1 MFTSVFG
8 FADSISEADTIVAE
22 LREAGF
28 PAETVSLLYPRDAH
42 DDEVIIEMGNKAPE
56 GVAAG
61 ASTGGFVGGAL
72 GWLTGIGALAI
83 PGAGPFIAAGP
94 IMAALSGI
102 ALGAT
107 VGGITGGLL
116 GVGIPEYEAT
126 HLEERIRNGEILIAV
141 RVVTDLQQASA
152 VNILRNGGATDV
164 ACAAEGQILESQP
177 HA

>member
-1 MFTSVFG
+1 MFSSVFG
-8 FADSISEADTIVAE
+8 FADSISEAEKIVAE
-22 LREAGF
+22 LRDACF
-28 PAETVSLLYPRDAH
+28 PPESVSLLYPRDAH
-42 DDEVIIEMGNKAPE
+42 HDEILIEKGNKAPE

-61 ASTGGFVGGAL
+61 AGTGGFVGGAL

-83 PGAGPFIAAGP
+83 PGAGPFVAAGP
-94 IMAALSGI
+94 IMAALSGV

-107 VGGITGGLL
+107 VGGIAGGLF

-152 VNILRNGGATDV
+152 VNILRSGGASDV
-164 ACAAEGQILESQP
+164 AYAAEGQILDSQP

>member
-1 MFTSVFG
+1 MIPKLSRRRFI
-8 FADSISEADTIVAE
+8 A
-22 LREAGF
+22 
-28 PAETVSLLYPRDAH
+28 VSA
-42 DDEVIIEMGNKAPE
+42 A
-56 GVAAG
+56 AAG
-61 ASTGGFVGGAL
+61 AAAL
-72 GWLTGIGALAI
+72 GQPTS
-83 PGAGPFIAAGP
+83 AASLHTWRGV
-94 IMAALSGI
+94 

-107 VGGITGGLL
+107 VGGIAGGLF

-152 VNILRNGGATDV
+152 VNILRSGGASDV